1 MTQKNKLRE
10 TLRFFLPT
18 FLALLAPTGAM
29 VGVFALI
36 GRLTQKVWLGAAL
49 GTALSMLNFVAMVV
63 LLLRAEKAET
73 PAKGQLASGG
83 SYVIRMA
90 ILAAALVV
98 ALKSDCFDPVA
109 TLLPL
114 VFFRIAI
121 MLSELFR
128 KKGACDK

>member
-1 MTQKNKLRE
+1 MTQKNKLCE

-18 FLALLAPTGAM
+18 FLALLALTGAM
-29 VGVFALI
+29 VSVFALI